1 MELGIMRNGLIFI
14 TTVFALLS
22 EQSPALAQFNRLERR
37 GEHGIIVSGECLSK
51 LAQDRGSVTIGS
63 SVLANNPKE
72 ASEKAV
78 SAHEAIKKGVRD
90 LALKDFIAE
99 TAEYSVTQDCSYH
112 EGKRVCEGYRA
123 TIATRF
129 ETSEIPRLGDVIGV
143 ASKLGTADVSAL
155 NTFASPEKLK
165 EAREACLEVAMR
177 NAAAKAR
184 TIAQGAGVALG
195 RLISVQEGRDDAP
208 HPGPLRTRSFEQ
220 PVFAEAQGA
229 PSVESRPLDIV
240 VELTARYDIEGRPSN
255 E

>member
-1 MELGIMRNGLIFI
+1 
-14 TTVFALLS
+14 
-22 EQSPALAQFNRLERR
+22 
-37 GEHGIIVSGECLSK
+37 
-51 LAQDRGSVTIGS
+51 
-63 SVLANNPKE
+63 
-72 ASEKAV
+72 V

-99 TAEYSVTQDCSYH
+99 TAEYSVGQDCSYH
-112 EGKRVCEGYRA
+112 EGKRICEGYRA

-184 TIAQGAGVALG
+184 TIAQGAGVTIG
-195 RLISVQEGRDDAP
+195 RLLSVQEGREDDSPRPIRAR
-208 HPGPLRTRSFEQ
+208 GFEQ

-229 PSVESRPLDIV
+229 PSIESRPLDIV

-255 E
+255 